1 MSEQAQRLLQ
11 WMTNLESAVIAHSGG
26 VDSAVVASA
35 AHRVLGAKAIAVT
48 GMGAAVSQRDRNDAI
63 IASQSIGIQH
73 RFLETQESFDE
84 AYRINDKRRCFHC
97 KTHLYRTLSEWA
109 QQNGYGSVLSGTN
122 ADDLGDYRPG
132 LEAASNFQVLAPL
145 AELNLGKADVRQI
158 ATEWSIPIATKPASP
173 CLASR
178 IAYGER
184 VEPERL
190 RRIESAEAYL
200 RRCGV
205 EDVRVRLYPN
215 EVAMVEVPMTSLPL
229 LKAEEV
235 WSRIQQE
242 LLGLG
247 FAKVLLDPEGLQSGK
262 MNRMLPIVSDL

>member
-73 RFLETQESFDE
+73 RFLETQESLDE

-200 RRCGV
+200 RRYGV